1 MKRVGTMSLFDVEIT
16 LLGKTIKGK
25 KQALTASGLLHSIYK
40 DVRDSEHI
48 AVKNIDTIEI
58 KVRKVIENGK

>member
-16 LLGKTIKGK
+16 LLGKTIKEK